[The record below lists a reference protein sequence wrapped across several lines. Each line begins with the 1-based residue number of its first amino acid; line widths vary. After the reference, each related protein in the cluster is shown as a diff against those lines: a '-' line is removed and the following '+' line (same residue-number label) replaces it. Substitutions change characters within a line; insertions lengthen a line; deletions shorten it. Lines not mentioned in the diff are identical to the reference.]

1 VEEAHVAEGARSARG
16 EHPFI
21 ALVAVGARSHALDE
35 HTGPEKGWDMREYS
49 RSITTEPSTDVLVVG
64 SGPAGLAAAISA
76 ARGGASVRL
85 VERYGFLGGNL
96 TGGLVGPCMTSF
108 SLDGRTQLIRGI
120 FDEFVRR
127 MEALGGAVHPSRTV
141 SGSPY
146 SGFMTFGHEAVTP
159 FDPEVAKR
167 VSMEMALEAGVELM
181 LHSLV
186 IDTVVEDGAVT
197 GVVIAHKGG
206 LSFLPAEVTIDASG
220 DGDVAARGGAEF
232 GYGREEDGE
241 VQPMTL
247 FFRIRDV
254 DDEAV
259 TRYQEAHPE
268 ERFPFQSIVERVHRE
283 GTYSLPRRGVQIF
296 KTLDPGVWRVN
307 TTRVTGVDG
316 RDVHDLTRAEVAARH
331 QVVQLLD
338 FFRRELPGLE
348 QCRLLDTAETIG
360 VRETR
365 RIHGEY
371 ALTLE
376 DLVEGRPFDDVIAVA
391 GYPVDIHSP
400 TSINGPFDDGVPPT
414 ANVYEI
420 PYRALVPARLDG
432 LLMAGRCISGSH
444 EALAAI
450 RVMPPAFA
458 LGEAAGAAAAG
469 AVAAHL
475 APREIDVSAL
485 QERLLDQ
492 GAYLGERLREPA
504 GPDAVPSD
512 AVPSAAAPQTS
523 ASR

>member
-1 VEEAHVAEGARSARG
+1 
-16 EHPFI
+16 
-21 ALVAVGARSHALDE
+21 
-35 HTGPEKGWDMREYS
+35 MREYTA
-49 RSITTEPSTDVLVVG
+49 SITTEPRTDVLVVG
-64 SGPAGLAAAISA
+64 SGPAGLAAAIAA
-76 ARGGASVRL
+76 ARGGARVRM
-85 VERYGFLGGNL
+85 VERYGVLGGNL
-96 TGGLVGPCMTSF
+96 TGALVGPCMTSF

-127 MEALGGAVHPSRTV
+127 MEELGGAVHPSQTV

-159 FDPEVAKR
+159 FDPETAKQVA
-167 VSMEMALEAGVELM
+167 MEMVLEAGVELL

-197 GVVIAHKGG
+197 GVVVAHKGG

-220 DGDVAARGGAEF
+220 DGDVAARGGASF

-254 DDEAV
+254 DDDAV
-259 TRYQEAHPE
+259 TRYQEAHSE
-268 ERFPFQSIVERVHRE
+268 ERFPFQSIVERAHRE
-283 GTYSLPRRGVQIF
+283 GTYSLPRRGVQLF
-296 KTLDPGVWRVN
+296 KTLEPGVWRVN

-316 RDVHDLTRAEVAARH
+316 TDVHDLTTAEITARR

-348 QCRLLDTAETIG
+348 RCRLLDTAATIG

-365 RIHGEY
+365 RIDGEY
-371 ALTLE
+371 AITLS

-420 PYRALVPARLDG
+420 PYRALVPAQLDG

-444 EALAAI
+444 EALAAV

-458 LGEAAGAAAAG
+458 LGEAAGTAAALSVAGRHAPRAVDVGDLQRRLLQAG
-469 AVAAHL
+469 AHL
-475 APREIDVSAL
+475 GDRLDDV
-485 QERLLDQ
+485 
-492 GAYLGERLREPA
+492 PA
-504 GPDAVPSD
+504 T
-512 AVPSAAAPQTS
+512 PSADPLPQP
-523 ASR
+523 SR

>member
-1 VEEAHVAEGARSARG
+1 
-16 EHPFI
+16 
-21 ALVAVGARSHALDE
+21 
-35 HTGPEKGWDMREYS
+35 MREYT
-49 RSITTEPSTDVLVVG
+49 RSITTEPSTDVLVAG
-64 SGPAGLAAAISA
+64 SGPAGIAAAIAA

-85 VERYGFLGGNL
+85 VERFGFLGGNL

-127 MEALGGAVHPSRTV
+127 MEALGGAVHPSQTV

-146 SGFMTFGHEAVTP
+146 AGFMTFGHEAVTP

-167 VSMEMALEAGVELM
+167 VSMEMVLEAGVELM

-197 GVVIAHKGG
+197 GVVVAHKGG

-283 GTYSLPRRGVQIF
+283 RTYSLPRRGVQLF
-296 KTLDPGVWRVN
+296 KTLEPGVWRVN

-316 RDVHDLTRAEVAARH
+316 TDVHDLTRAEVEARR

-338 FFRRELPGLE
+338 FFRRELPGL
-348 QCRLLDTAETIG
+348 QNCRLLDTAGTIG

-365 RIHGEY
+365 RIDGEY

-458 LGEAAGAAAAG
+458 LGEAAGTAAAR
-469 AVAAHL
+469 AVDARL
-475 APREIDVSAL
+475 SPREIDVSDV
-485 QERLLDQ
+485 QEHLLDQ
-492 GAYLGERLREPA
+492 GAYLGERLRAPA
-504 GPDAVPSD
+504 PPATG
-512 AVPSAAAPQTS
+512 PSADAPSSAAQQTA

>member
-1 VEEAHVAEGARSARG
+1 
-16 EHPFI
+16 
-21 ALVAVGARSHALDE
+21 
-35 HTGPEKGWDMREYS
+35 MREYT
-49 RSITTEPSTDVLVVG
+49 RSITTEPSTDVLVAG
-64 SGPAGLAAAISA
+64 SGPAGIAAAIAA

-85 VERYGFLGGNL
+85 VERFGFLGGNL

-127 MEALGGAVHPSRTV
+127 MEALGGAVHPSQTV

-146 SGFMTFGHEAVTP
+146 AGFMTFGHEAVTP

-167 VSMEMALEAGVELM
+167 VSMEMVLEAGVELM

-197 GVVIAHKGG
+197 GVVVAHKGG

-283 GTYSLPRRGVQIF
+283 RTYSLPRRGVQLF
-296 KTLDPGVWRVN
+296 KTLEPGVWRVN

-316 RDVHDLTRAEVAARH
+316 TDVHDLTRAEVEARR

-338 FFRRELPGLE
+338 FFRRELPGL
-348 QCRLLDTAETIG
+348 QNCRLLDTAGTIG

-365 RIHGEY
+365 RIDGEY

-458 LGEAAGAAAAG
+458 LGEAAGTAAAR
-469 AVAAHL
+469 AVDARL
-475 APREIDVSAL
+475 SPREIDVSDV
-485 QERLLDQ
+485 QEHLLDQ
-492 GAYLGERLREPA
+492 GAYLGERLRAPA
-504 GPDAVPSD
+504 PPATG
-512 AVPSAAAPQTS
+512 PSADAPSSAAPQTA